1 MVMVING
8 LFALGDLQVER
19 LLHLTD
25 AVLEKGLLEALVE
38 QCGNR
43 IFAAPNR
50 PPQSYGW
57 DQLL

>member
-1 MVMVING
+1 MHVMVINR

-25 AVLEKGLLEALVE
+25 AVLVKGLLEALVE

-43 IFAAPNR
+43 IFAVPYR
-50 PPQSYGW
+50 LP
-57 DQLL
+57 